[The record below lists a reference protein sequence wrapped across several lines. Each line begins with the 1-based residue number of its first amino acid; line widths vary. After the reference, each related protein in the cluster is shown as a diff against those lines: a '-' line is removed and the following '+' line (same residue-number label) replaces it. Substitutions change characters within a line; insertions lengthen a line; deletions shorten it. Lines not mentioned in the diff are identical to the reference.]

1 MQTRKIK
8 NSPKGNGKDTEN
20 KLHQMLYGY
29 LAITVGVV
37 IERAHRVKKSNTNL
51 SKFLVQLLQSY
62 LITKTKSTHYIVAR
76 MSGTPCSKQSGK
88 TRPV

>member
-8 NSPKGNGKDTEN
+8 NSPKGNDTEN
-20 KLHQMLYGY
+20 KLHQMQYDY

-37 IERAHRVKKSNTNL
+37 IERTHRVKKSNTNL

-62 LITKTKSTHYIVAR
+62 LITKTKSTHYIVA
-76 MSGTPCSKQSGK
+76 
-88 TRPV
+88 